1 MDTEADTNQ
10 SHVANNKLINNK
22 FFSSM
27 LLAAAVNKDNPI
39 CGMTLLQVDRI
50 SSSTLK
56 RGDRYA
62 CKLDARQGA
71 MHRCWK
77 WRESVRLIK
86 RSAGVPPFPAAGDDL
101 AA

>member
-56 RGDRYA
+56 RGGSLRVQVG
-62 CKLDARQGA
+62 CTTGRDAPVLEVAR
-71 MHRCWK
+71 K
-77 WRESVRLIK
+77 RETDK
-86 RSAGVPPFPAAGDDL
+86 A
-101 AA
+101 